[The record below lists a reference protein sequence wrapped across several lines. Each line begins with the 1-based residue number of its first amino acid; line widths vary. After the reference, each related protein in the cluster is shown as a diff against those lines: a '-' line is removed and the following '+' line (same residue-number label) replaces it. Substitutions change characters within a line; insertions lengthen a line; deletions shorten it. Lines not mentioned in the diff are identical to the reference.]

1 LLDGEKVMAAYE
13 STLREAMLIMERY
26 IELENSTQCPN
37 ATTHMKMNMVFILA
51 QSIVKAYDLTV

>member
-1 LLDGEKVMAAYE
+1 MATYE

-37 ATTHMKMNMVFILA
+37 AATHMKMNMVFILA
-51 QSIVKAYDLTV
+51 QSIVKAYDLTA